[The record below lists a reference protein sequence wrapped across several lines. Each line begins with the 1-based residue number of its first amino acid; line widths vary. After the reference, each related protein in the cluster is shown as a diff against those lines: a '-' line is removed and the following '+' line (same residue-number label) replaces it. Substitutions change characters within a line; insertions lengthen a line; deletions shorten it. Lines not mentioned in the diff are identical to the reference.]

1 MPSMGGGRRRVQSVP
16 AQGPWCPRYDGR
28 VPTPPIELLG
38 AVQDLFALYTRHGPR
53 GPYRHSLF
61 GEQAEAAAEWPT
73 PVRQHAAA
81 LDVLIRGVSCL
92 LANEL
97 AAAAPPLLGS
107 LWRSVRRLARR
118 LSTGAQR
125 EPAYYRFLTSEIGS
139 LDASGP
145 GDVYR
150 LFGEVLAVY
159 LDLLLASRPELRQDH
174 GGQVARLRRLL
185 AQTGVKSS
193 AAASGSSAGS
203 SAD

>member
-1 MPSMGGGRRRVQSVP
+1 M
-16 AQGPWCPRYDGR
+16 
-28 VPTPPIELLG
+28 PTPPIELLG

-61 GEQAEAAAEWPT
+61 GEQAEAAAEWPA
-73 PVRQHAAA
+73 PVRERAVA
-81 LDVLIRGVSCL
+81 LDVMIRGVSCL

-107 LWRSVRRLARR
+107 LWRSVRQLARR
-118 LSTGAQR
+118 LSAGAPH
-125 EPAYYRFLTSEIGS
+125 EPAYYRFLTIEVNN
-139 LDASGP
+139 LDATGP
-145 GDVYR
+145 SDVYR

-159 LDLLLASRPELRQDH
+159 LDILFASRPELRQDD

-185 AQTGVKSS
+185 TQTGEKSS
-193 AAASGSSAGS
+193 GAASGISAGS